1 MKKEIFKTHTDAD
14 LARYV
19 REKRE
24 ELRRVRFSG
33 AGSKNKNVK
42 LVRTLRK
49 EIARALTERNSRT
62 S

>member
-1 MKKEIFKTHTDAD
+1 MKKETFKTHTDAD

-19 REKRE
+19 TEKRE

-42 LVRTLRK
+42 LARTLRRT
-49 EIARALTERNSRT
+49 IARALTELNVRKK
-62 S
+62 